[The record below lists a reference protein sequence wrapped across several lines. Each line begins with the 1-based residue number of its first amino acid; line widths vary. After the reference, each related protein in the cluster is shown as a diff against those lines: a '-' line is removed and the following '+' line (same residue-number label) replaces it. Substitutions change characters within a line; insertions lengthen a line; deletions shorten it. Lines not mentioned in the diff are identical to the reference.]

1 MTTEQQK
8 ILLELI
14 YAVRALAS
22 NVETMHGDL
31 RAIVEDKSNR
41 LDREIDRIKELAQ
54 KNTQLLTVLPINTAD
69 RLDRLI
75 DKKVDGVLE
84 DVRISLNE
92 VRDKLYTY
100 VRTKDLAVPEK
111 AIEEKDDVTGRIQID
126 EKGIHLSMKTEKLEA
141 AWKVLRWVVAAV
153 AAGGGVVAV
162 IKSLLAH

>member
-1 MTTEQQK
+1 MPNPEDSPPSPPTSMTTEQQK

-92 VRDKLYTY
+92 VRDKL
-100 VRTKDLAVPEK
+100 
-111 AIEEKDDVTGRIQID
+111 
-126 EKGIHLSMKTEKLEA
+126 
-141 AWKVLRWVVAAV
+141 
-153 AAGGGVVAV
+153 
-162 IKSLLAH
+162 